1 VTVVMKAVQAAGLLA
16 KGLRQAY
23 SADAKYLV
31 ATLLAKFKEKKAN
44 VVTAIHEALDA
55 MMDTCF
61 SLTDLAE
68 DLPAAADAKTPPGR
82 EQTLA
87 FIIRFITKSKRA
99 SVGQAIKLLGPLL
112 LKAMDDS
119 TPEVREAAYKAFGT
133 LVGKVGERPLSPYLT
148 KLDGIKEKKVKENY
162 PEKIFT
168 GTLNPQAAKPGSAA
182 KQAPAK
188 KPAAT
193 AGAKPAAPPAAAGA
207 NGVKRPP
214 ASAAAPSSKPSAAS
228 AQPPKP
234 VAQVRCTVQ
243 RSFCNASLCS
253 HVAWTRSLQ
262 AAAAA
267 AKPEPAVKPA
277 AAAAVPAPK
286 PAAPK
291 PKPKPAVPVELAL
304 ISPEE
309 AMEKATAVLSET
321 TLPLL
326 EDAQWKNRVAGT
338 SSLWPAL
345 LIHSH

>member
-1 VTVVMKAVQAAGLLA
+1 VTVVMKAAQAAGLLA

-23 SADAKYLV
+23 SPDAKYLV
-31 ATLLAKFKEKKAN
+31 STLLAKFKEKKAN
-44 VVTAIHEALDA
+44 VVTALHEALDA

-61 SLTDLAE
+61 ALTDLVE

-87 FIIRFITKSKRA
+87 FILRFINKSKRA

-168 GTLNPQAAKPGSAA
+168 GTLNLNPQAAKPAGVAA
-182 KQAPAK
+182 TGKPAPGKKPVAAANG
-188 KPAAT
+188 KPAAG
-193 AGAKPAAPPAAAGA
+193 AVKKAAPAASSSKPPAAQPAKPAAQG
-207 NGVKRPP
+207 RTT
-214 ASAAAPSSKPSAAS
+214 AAAPTS
-228 AQPPKP
+228 
-234 VAQVRCTVQ
+234 
-243 RSFCNASLCS
+243 
-253 HVAWTRSLQ
+253 
-262 AAAAA
+262 
-267 AKPEPAVKPA
+267 KPEPAAKPA
-277 AAAAVPAPK
+277 APAPK

-291 PKPKPAVPVELAL
+291 PKPKPAVPVELPL
-304 ISPEE
+304 ITQEE
-309 AMEKATAVLSET
+309 AMEKATTVLPET

-326 EDAQWKNRVAGT
+326 EDAQWKNRVAG
-338 SSLWPAL
+338 AL
-345 LIHSH
+345 CLLRCNGFRGSN